1 MTTTGNDEE
10 NSVKNGHEPSMFLQR
25 PSSGR
30 CQDIS
35 HVLTRIFRDVYTNDA
50 VQQDTVKNL
59 TISKSG
65 KSGYHDKYVE
75 SLQQV

>member
-1 MTTTGNDEE
+1 MTANEQQSSE
-10 NSVKNGHEPSMFLQR
+10 KNGHEPSMFLQR

-35 HVLTRIFRDVYTNDA
+35 HVLTRIFRDVYTNDS
-50 VQQDTVKNL
+50 VDQVTVKNL
-59 TISKSG
+59 TTSKSG

-75 SLQQV
+75 NLQKV